1 MKRSLAVIACAA
13 LLVPPLGW
21 AQAPTTYRVGFLVP
35 NSVPEREA
43 LFWQELRRLGYERGR
58 NVMVEYRSA
67 DTVFDRLPR
76 LAAELVAL
84 KPNVIVAARTQ
95 ATVAAK
101 QATMTIPIVMIGVG
115 DPVGAGLVTSLPR
128 PGGNV
133 TGTSTQVID
142 VVGKQLELIRD
153 LVPRVS
159 RVATVWNPTNRLFQ
173 EQQVKEAKVAS
184 AKLNMQLEFVEA
196 RAPEELDRAFATIAR
211 ERIDA
216 VLLLADPLFVDN
228 AKRIGDLAIRYRLPA
243 VTAPGQFAEA
253 GFVATYG
260 PDFSQ
265 EYTRAA
271 VHVAKILKGAKPA
284 DMPVEQM
291 TNFELVINAKS
302 AKALGITIPP
312 ALAARANHV
321 IE

>member
-1 MKRSLAVIACAA
+1 
-13 LLVPPLGW
+13 
-21 AQAPTTYRVGFLVP
+21 
-35 NSVPEREA
+35 
-43 LFWQELRRLGYERGR
+43 
-58 NVMVEYRSA
+58 
-67 DTVFDRLPR
+67 
-76 LAAELVAL
+76 
-84 KPNVIVAARTQ
+84 
-95 ATVAAK
+95 
-101 QATMTIPIVMIGVG
+101 
-115 DPVGAGLVTSLPR
+115 
-128 PGGNV
+128 
-133 TGTSTQVID
+133 
-142 VVGKQLELIRD
+142 
-153 LVPRVS
+153 
-159 RVATVWNPTNRLFQ
+159 
-173 EQQVKEAKVAS
+173 VKEAKVAS
-184 AKLNMQLEFVEA
+184 EKLNMKLEFVEA

-243 VTAPGQFAEA
+243 VIAPGQFAEA

-265 EYTRAA
+265 AYTRAA
-271 VHVAKILKGAKPA
+271 AHVAKILKGAKPA
-284 DMPVEQM
+284 EMPVEQM